1 MWISIENTYHQN
13 HLKQNED
20 MQVLRIG
27 KYLLNQQSQNE
38 IIEQMSFFNNVV
50 IIKYSDAMAGLVY
63 NSSARHSP
71 CFRTPW

>member
-1 MWISIENTYHQN
+1 
-13 HLKQNED
+13 

-71 CFRTPW
+71 CFRTP